1 MECCWLC
8 TVGVVAAMVL
18 LGAHS
23 LRSAHSSSLRSAKP
37 ILDLDKAERE
47 RYPLPRNF
55 RTARVDGQTRR
66 SESKHGAAEGASPTR
81 ATTARLPVGGARR
94 DSNAGSRRYRG
105 HVFATG
111 ERGNR
116 Q

>member
-1 MECCWLC
+1 MSCHVMSTLY
-8 TVGVVAAMVL
+8 AYKY
-18 LGAHS
+18 S
-23 LRSAHSSSLRSAKP
+23 R
-37 ILDLDKAERE
+37 IL
-47 RYPLPRNF
+47 YPLPLNSE
-55 RTARVDGQTRR
+55 TAQEERQSRR

-94 DSNAGSRRYRG
+94 DSNAGSRRSRG